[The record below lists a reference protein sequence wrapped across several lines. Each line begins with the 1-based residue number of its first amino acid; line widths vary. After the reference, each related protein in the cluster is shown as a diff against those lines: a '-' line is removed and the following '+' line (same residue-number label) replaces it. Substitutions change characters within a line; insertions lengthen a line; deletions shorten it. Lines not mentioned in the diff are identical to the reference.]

1 MAEKEELKGQAKLN
15 ALKKEMLKMEAEQL
29 GLSSSLVDSIREA
42 QGLSTKRTQFDKE
55 TLSINTKISR
65 ELSNQSSEYN
75 DLSSIQ
81 KQITKNAK
89 LIEQGLK
96 TENALTANLT
106 DKEKKKVA
114 EAKKQIGIISKSEA
128 IQKALLRNAG
138 QTGTLSQERLDIEK
152 QLQAEAFAVLDAT
165 TEGLSVSAKQAIF
178 TSQQNELLIKQQK
191 LREKNKEEEEELLKR
206 MGATGAALSGVEK
219 LLGKIGLGDLASAM
233 NIPQINADL
242 RTFAKTGASSNDI
255 FKKGIELSGKAIETA
270 LGDPLVQLA
279 IAAKAFALGF
289 KMSIGAL
296 IKGIKSLEED
306 TGKLAKNLNVSAGEA
321 RIMAGN
327 FSDAA
332 SSNDSLFV
340 SSQGLAESTMEIND
354 ALGTSVNYTADQLKT
369 FTELKKTAGLTAD
382 EMMGIQALSLAT
394 GGNFKDIADSTL
406 KQIENVKASTGVSLN
421 AKKIMTEI
429 SNVSE
434 ATQLSLGKSGPAI
447 GAAVA
452 TAKALGMELS
462 KVDDI
467 AGSLLDFESSIKD
480 ELAAELLIGKNIN
493 LEKARQAA
501 LNNDLETVA
510 TEIAKQAGSAAD
522 FGKMNR
528 IQQDALAKAVGM
540 SREDL
545 GKTLFIQEQLA
556 GASGIEKENRAKM
569 LEDLTDQYGLEKAQ
583 DMLRTKGIKSL
594 MDQASSTEKMNAAFT
609 KIDEFVKAIAMNFA
623 PLVDMFAAVAGYI
636 GESEVMMSFLTGAL
650 GAFGIM
656 LTIVAGKALILAGIE
671 IAKMFAGIVG
681 SFSML
686 GPVGTVAGIA
696 LAAGTAAAAYSYM
709 TADDFV
715 DEGKNV
721 SPMGYGKRIIS
732 YPEGEVALNDSDTL
746 IAGTNL
752 GQGGGTD
759 MSRTNKLLGAMVRQQ
774 KKLKPIGLYNVS
786 KS

>member
-1 MAEKEELKGQAKLN
+1 MAVDP
-15 ALKKEMLKMEAEQL
+15 KK
-29 GLSSSLVDSIREA
+29 VEA
-42 QGLSTKRTQFDKE
+42 QL
-55 TLSINTKISR
+55 
-65 ELSNQSSEYN
+65 
-75 DLSSIQ
+75 
-81 KQITKNAK
+81 KQIQSLFDRLGKMNPYANLDPSKVSESVNEAK
-89 LIEQGLK
+89 KL
-96 TENALTANLT
+96 ENALIGVQSRVDNMDQSFGDLSKQLSATINEIKKGPSAT
-106 DKEKKKVA
+106 DKFAKGFKGVLAEVKK
-114 EAKKQIGIISKSEA
+114 
-128 IQKALLRNAG
+128 LRYEEEG
-138 QTGTLSQERLDIEK
+138 LDSLNLK
-152 QLQAEAFAVLDAT
+152 QLQNLKKRASQRHADAKDAA
-165 TEGLSVSAKQAIF
+165 TELVNESGLQGMINAKIDKRTKEYRSLTDAQKAAIGF
-178 TSQQNELLIKQQK
+178 LKEEDKTLQSINDKINERIQ
-191 LREKNKEEEEELLKR
+191 KEEETIKR
-206 MGATGAALSGVEK
+206 MGGTGAALKGVEK
-219 LLGKIGLGDLASAM
+219 VLGKIGLGDLASAM
-233 NIPQINADL
+233 DIPQINEDL
-242 RTFAKTGASSNDI
+242 REFADTGASSQDI
-255 FKKGIELSGKAIETA
+255 FKKGIELSGKAIKRA
-270 LGDPLVQLA
+270 LSDPLVQVA

-289 KMSIGAL
+289 KMSIGAV
-296 IKGIKSLEED
+296 IKGIKALEED
-306 TGKLAKNLNVSAGEA
+306 TGTLAKNLNISAGEA
-321 RIMAGN
+321 RIMSGN
-327 FSDAA
+327 FADAA

-467 AGSLLDFESSIKD
+467 AGSLLNFESSIKD
-480 ELAAELLIGKNIN
+480 ELAAELLIGKNIS

-510 TEIAKQAGSAAD
+510 TEIAKQAGSAAE
-522 FGKMNR
+522 FGEMNR

-556 GASGIEKENRAKM
+556 GASGIEKENRAKL

-636 GESEVMMSFLTGAL
+636 GESEVLMSFLTGAL

-696 LAAGTAAAAYSYM
+696 LAAGTAAAAYTYM
-709 TADDFV
+709 KADDL
-715 DEGKNV
+715 EMAPS
-721 SPMGYGKRIIS
+721 SPGYGDRILSTPKGSIS
-732 YPEGEVALNDSDTL
+732 LNDEDT
-746 IAGTNL
+746 IVAGTSL
-752 GQGGGTD
+752 GQNKSSTD
-759 MSRTNKLLGAMVRQQ
+759 MSRTNKLLSAMVRQQ

>member
-1 MAEKEELKGQAKLN
+1 MADNKKEIQGQQKLN
-15 ALKKEMLKMEAEQL
+15 ALKKEMLKLEADQL

-42 QGLSTKRTQFDKE
+42 QGLSTKRSQFDKE
-55 TLSINTKISR
+55 TLKINTQIAR
-65 ELSNQSSEYN
+65 EISNQASEYN
-75 DLSSIQ
+75 NIADIQ
-81 KQITKNAK
+81 KQQAKNAK

-96 TENALTANLT
+96 TENALTSNLS
-106 DKEKKKVA
+106 KAEQKKVQQ
-114 EAKKQIGIISKSEA
+114 AKKQIGIISSMNKY
-128 IQKALLRNAG
+128 QKDALANAAKTG
-138 QTGTLSQERLDIEK
+138 QINQHRVDIAEDLKNKAFDILS
-152 QLQAEAFAVLDAT
+152 AET
-165 TEGLSVSAKQAIF
+165 SGLSVAAKQAIF
-178 TSQQNELLIKQQK
+178 TSQQTESLKEKQKEL
-191 LREKNKEEEEELLKR
+191 EKNLEQEKELQKR
-206 MGATGAALSGVEK
+206 MGATGAALKGMEG
-219 LLGKIGLGDLASAM
+219 LLKKIGLGDLSNAM
-233 NIPQINADL
+233 GFDKINADL
-242 RTFAKTGASSNDI
+242 REFAKTGASSQEI
-255 FKKGIELSGKAIETA
+255 FQKGIELSGKAIKRA
-270 LGDPLVQLA
+270 LSDPLVQVA
-279 IAAKAFALGF
+279 IAAKVI
-289 KMSIGAL
+289 IGA
-296 IKGIKSLEED
+296 IVKGVKALEED
-306 TGKLAKNLNVSAGEA
+306 TGTLAKNLNVSAGEA

-327 FSDAA
+327 FADAA

-340 SSQGLAESTMEIND
+340 SSQGLAESSMEIND

-369 FTELKKTAGLTAD
+369 FTELKKTAGLTAE

-394 GGNFKDIADSTL
+394 GGNFEDIADSTL
-406 KQIENVKASTGVSLN
+406 KQIENVKATTGVAIN
-421 AKKIMTEI
+421 TKKVMTEI

-447 GAAVA
+447 GAAVV

-467 AGSLLDFESSIKD
+467 AGSLLNFESSIKD

-510 TEIAKQAGSAAD
+510 TEIAKQAGSAAE
-522 FGKMNR
+522 FGEMNR

-569 LEDLTDQYGLEKAQ
+569 LENLTDQYGLEKAQ
-583 DMLRTKGIKSL
+583 EMLRKDGVSAL
-594 MDQASSTEKMNAAFT
+594 MAQASSTEKMNAAFT

-636 GESEVMMSFLTGAL
+636 GESEELMSFLTGAL

-709 TADDFV
+709 KADDL
-715 DEGKNV
+715 EMAPS
-721 SPMGYGKRIIS
+721 SPGYGDRILSTPKGSIS
-732 YPEGEVALNDSDTL
+732 LNNEDT
-746 IAGTNL
+746 IVAGTSL
-752 GQGGGTD
+752 GQNKGSTD
-759 MSRTNKLLGAMVRQQ
+759 NSEGNKLLAQIAKGLQRQ
-774 KKLKPIGLYNVS
+774 KPVPLYQITRS
-786 KS
+786 

>member
-1 MAEKEELKGQAKLN
+1 MA
-15 ALKKEMLKMEAEQL
+15 
-29 GLSSSLVDSIREA
+29 
-42 QGLSTKRTQFDKE
+42 
-55 TLSINTKISR
+55 
-65 ELSNQSSEYN
+65 
-75 DLSSIQ
+75 
-81 KQITKNAK
+81 
-89 LIEQGLK
+89 
-96 TENALTANLT
+96 
-106 DKEKKKVA
+106 
-114 EAKKQIGIISKSEA
+114 
-128 IQKALLRNAG
+128 
-138 QTGTLSQERLDIEK
+138 
-152 QLQAEAFAVLDAT
+152 
-165 TEGLSVSAKQAIF
+165 
-178 TSQQNELLIKQQK
+178 
-191 LREKNKEEEEELLKR
+191 
-206 MGATGAALSGVEK
+206 
-219 LLGKIGLGDLASAM
+219 
-233 NIPQINADL
+233 
-242 RTFAKTGASSNDI
+242 
-255 FKKGIELSGKAIETA
+255 
-270 LGDPLVQLA
+270 
-279 IAAKAFALGF
+279 
-289 KMSIGAL
+289 
-296 IKGIKSLEED
+296 
-306 TGKLAKNLNVSAGEA
+306 
-321 RIMAGN
+321 
-327 FSDAA
+327 
-332 SSNDSLFV
+332 
-340 SSQGLAESTMEIND
+340 
-354 ALGTSVNYTADQLKT
+354 
-369 FTELKKTAGLTAD
+369 
-382 EMMGIQALSLAT
+382 
-394 GGNFKDIADSTL
+394 
-406 KQIENVKASTGVSLN
+406 
-421 AKKIMTEI
+421 EI

-467 AGSLLDFESSIKD
+467 AGSLLNFESSIKD

-709 TADDFV
+709 TADDLV
-715 DEGKNV
+715 DEGKNA
-721 SPMGYGKRIIS
+721 SPMGYGKRILS
-732 YPEGEVALNDSDTL
+732 YPEGEVALNDNDTVV
-746 IAGTNL
+746 AGTNL